1 MSYKLTENYSLEW
14 LATLITLAGV
24 ISVFYTFIIGKHYI
38 IPTAILI
45 DSIIFFNL
53 AFFGFKDKPWA
64 KYVLFWIFTV
74 IFCHTFFSLF
84 WAKTPKLVLGEL
96 FFPVYIVVCMV
107 TGFLSIQYA
116 RANLLYR

>member
-53 AFFGFKDKPWA
+53 AFFGFKDKLWA
-64 KYVLFWIFTV
+64 KYVLFWIFTA

-96 FFPVYIVVCMV
+96 FFPVYILVCMV